1 MRSLIRLITK
11 QAYRYVFKPVL
22 FAREPDDAHSMIVKL
37 GSVVQNL
44 PIIGALPGLWAF
56 RQPESLRQTVMG
68 IVFSNPI
75 GLSAGF
81 DKNIQLAPL
90 MKRVGFGFMT
100 GGSVTAVESAGNA
113 RPWFYRLPKTKS
125 LVVYAGLPNEGV
137 RPISKR
143 INDYSDDLF
152 NDFPLIVSVAKTNAV
167 FTADES
173 VATDDYCATLTHLEA
188 NDRVSVYEINI
199 SCPNAYGG
207 EPFTEPDMLDRLLSR
222 VDELRLSR
230 PVVVKM
236 PIDLVWDDFQ
246 KLLDVITEHNVAGV
260 TIGNLLKDRT
270 RANLKDE
277 LSDGVK
283 GGLSGMPTQAI
294 ADELIRQTFISYG
307 DRLVIIGV
315 GGVFSAEDAYRK
327 IRLGASLIDMITAL
341 MFVGPQVVGDINAGL
356 AKLLERD
363 GYKNIADVIGID
375 AKE

>member
-11 QAYRYVFKPVL
+11 QAYRYIFKPFL
-22 FAREPDDAHSMIVKL
+22 FARKPDDAHSMIVKL
-37 GSVVQNL
+37 GSRIQNW
-44 PIIGALPGLWAF
+44 PIIGVLPGLWAF

-68 IVFSNPI
+68 VVFSNPI

-100 GGSVTAVESAGNA
+100 GGSVTSVESTGND

-125 LVVYAGLPNEGV
+125 LVVYAGLPNQGV
-137 RPISKR
+137 KRISKR
-143 INDYSDDLF
+143 IKAYPQGLF
-152 NDFPLIVSVAKTNAV
+152 KDFPLVVSVAKTNAV

-173 VATDDYCATLTHLEA
+173 VAIDDYCATLTHLEA
-188 NDRVSVYEINI
+188 NERVSVYEINI

-207 EPFTEPDMLDRLLSR
+207 EPFTEPDMLDRLLTR
-222 VDELRLSR
+222 IDQLRLSR

-236 PIDLVWDDFQ
+236 PIDLSWHDFQ
-246 KLLDVITEHNVAGV
+246 KLLDVITEHTVAGV
-260 TIGNLLKDRT
+260 TIGNLLKDRA

-277 LSDGVK
+277 LSDEVK

-294 ADELIRQTFISYG
+294 ADELIRQTFINYG

-315 GGVFSAEDAYRK
+315 GGVFNAEDAYRK

-356 AKLLERD
+356 VKLLERD
-363 GYKNIADVIGID
+363 GYKNVADVIGID
-375 AKE
+375 AQE